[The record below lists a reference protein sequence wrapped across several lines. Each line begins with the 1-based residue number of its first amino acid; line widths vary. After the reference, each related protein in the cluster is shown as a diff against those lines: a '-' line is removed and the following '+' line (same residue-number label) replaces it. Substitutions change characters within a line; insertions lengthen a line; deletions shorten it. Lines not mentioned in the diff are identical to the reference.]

1 MILSDD
7 GNYGVK
13 ELTNLVQFVF
23 DAAVLELESGDVVH
37 RVWRH
42 HDVRRH
48 QAAGLVLADVVDG
61 LAGPEV
67 GRGEDD
73 GDVAGKSKK
82 ICVTVASETRS

>member
-1 MILSDD
+1 MTLSDD

-42 HDVRRH
+42 HDVWRH
-48 QAAGLVLADVVDG
+48 QAAVLVLADVVDG

-73 GDVAGKSKK
+73 GDVAGKSKT
-82 ICVTVASETRS
+82 ILVTVASETRS